1 MIAFAE
7 ILKLAALAILAA
19 LLFSPWLS
27 DLHAV
32 MLGVLL
38 FYLNLVR
45 ITGPMKIRKPP
56 GQ

>member
-7 ILKLAALAILAA
+7 LLKIAALATLAA

-27 DLHAV
+27 DLHTV

-45 ITGPMKIRKPP
+45 ISGPLKIKKPP
-56 GQ
+56 SP